1 MEFSRQEYW
10 SGVPFPS
17 PEDLPDLEIELRSP
31 ASQANSLPISL
42 SRHLVDNNH
51 FVDGYIGDWTECVM
65 MSGIY

>member
-10 SGVPFPS
+10 SRLSFPS

-42 SRHLVDNNH
+42 NRYLVDDNH
-51 FVDGYIGDWTECVM
+51 FGHGDIRDWAECVM
-65 MSGIY
+65 MPGLY